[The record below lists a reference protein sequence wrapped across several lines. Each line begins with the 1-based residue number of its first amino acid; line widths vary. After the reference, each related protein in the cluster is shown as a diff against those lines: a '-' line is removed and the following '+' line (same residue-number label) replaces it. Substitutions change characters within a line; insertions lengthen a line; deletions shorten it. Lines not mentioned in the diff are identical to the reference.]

1 MTRLP
6 GATLLALLL
15 ILVPSAHLQG
25 QTTPAA
31 QRPAAVPRL
40 ADGSPDMQG
49 YWTNQTFTPLERPAQ
64 LKDKAMFTAEEAAAW
79 ARRGLDNI
87 HDQPRGAEVTSDA
100 EIHYDDAI
108 WMLEGYPKGAML
120 RTSIITDPADGR
132 IPPMNAE
139 GQNRAQ
145 ERAAARKRVGPFDNA
160 QARSLS
166 ERCIYWAHEGPPIL
180 PTGYNSNLQI
190 VQAPQT
196 FVVIP
201 EMMPV
206 ARIVPL
212 DPSTLRQAQGRP
224 EQRRGTT
231 GSGSPRADSRGD
243 GRPLVSSALRA
254 YRGYSRGRWEGDTM
268 VIETTNYSEKTAW
281 RGASEHMKVTE
292 RFTLISPTTIRYEF
306 TVEDPATW
314 TRPWSG
320 EYEMTRI
327 VGPLF
332 EYACHE
338 GNYGLPTILRGA
350 RLAEA
355 TAAKSGESR

>member
-1 MTRLP
+1 MTRML
-6 GATLLALLL
+6 GATLFATSLLFVSSP
-15 ILVPSAHLQG
+15 LVQG
-25 QTTPAA
+25 QTAPAG
-31 QRPAAVPRL
+31 QRPAARTSNTTVPRL
-40 ADGSPDMQG
+40 LDGKPDMQG

-64 LKDKAMFTAEEAAAW
+64 FKDKEFFTPEEAAAW
-79 ARRGLDNI
+79 AKRGIDNI
-87 HDQPRGAEVTSDA
+87 VDQPRGAEVTRDA

-132 IPPMNAE
+132 IPAFNEE
-139 GQNRAQ
+139 GQKRAQ
-145 ERAAARKRVGPFDNA
+145 ERAAARKLVGPFDSA
-160 QARSLS
+160 QTRGLS

-190 VQAPQT
+190 VQAPQN

-212 DPSTLRQAQGRP
+212 DGRP
-224 EQRRGTT
+224 KIGSAVRGY
-231 GSGSPRADSRGD
+231 RGD
-243 GRPLVSSALRA
+243 
-254 YRGYSRGRWEGDTM
+254 SRGRWDGDTM

-281 RGASEHMKVTE
+281 RGASENLKVTE
-292 RFTLISPTTIRYEF
+292 RFTMIGPRTIRYRF
-306 TVEDPATW
+306 TVEDPSTW
-314 TRPWSG
+314 TQPWSG

-327 VGPLF
+327 EGPIF

-338 GNYGLPTILRGA
+338 GNYGLPSILKGA
-350 RLAEA
+350 RLAEEA
-355 TAAKSGESR
+355 AAKSGGTP